1 MYKTYKSR
9 LYTLLLQCRKLFTS
23 PVLSSC
29 TSVSSKYSL
38 YCDIISKLKLSS
50 LRDFYDSVS
59 MLSDTSLSD
68 KTLFLYRQSLDV
80 NAYSSSALIKNQISD
95 KTLHF
100 NDSKKHKVQNDLYN
114 MLIAS

>member
-1 MYKTYKSR
+1 
-9 LYTLLLQCRKLFTS
+9 
-23 PVLSSC
+23 
-29 TSVSSKYSL
+29 
-38 YCDIISKLKLSS
+38 
-50 LRDFYDSVS
+50 

-68 KTLFLYRQSLDV
+68 KALFLYRQSLDI